1 MERTLDPARL
11 GDHLDRLYRAAWAL
25 SGSREDAEDLVQ
37 ETYARLLA
45 RPRLL
50 RNEDDLGYLL
60 RALRNTFL
68 NQKRT
73 ESRRLRPGPL
83 PDGSTSSPTRTRSS
97 RRPRSKPA
105 SSMRRSPRFRVIPR
119 RPRRRGHHRPLL
131 QGGRSRAAH
140 PRGHGD
146 EPPLPRPPTGRAPS
160 RGQHGL
166 TRCGL
171 ISRRCRPSRRAPS
184 RQTRS
189 DRRRPARA

>member
-1 MERTLDPARL
+1 MRTRTEASTLRPHVGRFHSGGEHRSRHSGSRLYARRDARTGRHQMERTLDPARL

-25 SGSREDAEDLVQ
+25 CGSREDAEDLVQ

-83 PDGSTSSPTRTRSS
+83 PDAARPR
-97 RRPRSKPA
+97 RRPARAPAAGRARSCA
-105 SSMRRSPRFRVIPR
+105 SSTPRSPRFRVTSATSSWPSTS
-119 RPRRRGHHRPLL
+119 PAFPTRRRH
-131 QGGRSRAAH
+131 A
-140 PRGHGD
+140 
-146 EPPLPRPPTGRAPS
+146 
-160 RGQHGL
+160 
-166 TRCGL
+166 RCA
-171 ISRRCRPSRRAPS
+171 S
-184 RQTRS
+184 
-189 DRRRPARA
+189 ARAR